1 MQPNYL
7 PLARIFGLE
16 VRHTVPLFQRP
27 YVWSRDEQ
35 WEPLWQDISRLAD
48 RVLQSSEG
56 KPIAGHF
63 LGTVVLEQAPS
74 RAGSIGRREIID
86 GQQRLTTLQILL
98 HALQHALA
106 LLAKE
111 QADAGQESLSRKVDV
126 AARQVQ
132 ALTTNP
138 AYEAE
143 EEKYKVW
150 PTNTDRAPFREVMDA
165 NSPEELQ
172 AVQTTMADAYRYF
185 QQAIH
190 EWLHLADVRE
200 ARAVAFASAVKD
212 HLRLI
217 VLDLDDTDEPQA
229 IFETLNANGA
239 PLLPADLMKNWLLW
253 EAVRQKIVNI
263 KELYEKYWQTFD
275 VDADFWRTKIGTGHA
290 ARARVDTLLQNW
302 LTRRTRE
309 AVASKHLYD
318 GFLNY
323 AAPRNAAPDTVTP
336 AKSLQAL
343 MADIHTDGIRF
354 REINAPTGK
363 TRFDT
368 FLRRLGM
375 LDFVAFH
382 PLLLEL
388 MSRSGSSSVDRD
400 ASAVIL
406 ESFLVRRTICWEETR
421 GYGNL
426 VIDLLQALAAEGE
439 RAPAAPTLLAK
450 LVTLADG
457 PNRWPNDE
465 RFRDAW
471 CRQKFYGGIRRS
483 RVMMILQALEEHYQT
498 AGTKGEPIVAFDF
511 ANLEIEHILPQKW
524 ERHWP
529 LPAAEDARA
538 NREHVLH
545 GIGNLTLV
553 SGKLNP
559 TLSNAAWL
567 NNEKGTRGKWS
578 ALDEHAKLQMNNRIV
593 RNFPHVWNEITIR
606 ERAVELFAAARKVWP
621 DSHALT
627 SVA

>member
-27 YVWSRDEQ
+27 YVWSKDEQ

-48 RVLQSSEG
+48 RVLRAVEG
-56 KPIAGHF
+56 EPIAGHF
-63 LGTVVLEQAPS
+63 LGTVVLEQAQS
-74 RAGSIGRREIID
+74 RAGSIGRREVID

-106 LLAKE
+106 SVAKE
-111 QADAGQESLSRKVDV
+111 QADAGHEALSRKVDV

-132 ALTTNP
+132 ALTINP
-138 AYEAE
+138 AYEAD

-165 NSPEELQ
+165 KSPEEVQ
-172 AVQTTMADAYRYF
+172 AVQTRMAEAYRYF

-190 EWLHLADVRE
+190 GWLHIADVRD
-200 ARAVAFASAVKD
+200 ARAIAFASAVKD

-253 EAVRQKIVNI
+253 EAARQKIAGI
-263 KELYEKYWQTFD
+263 QALYEKYWQSFD
-275 VDADFWRTKIGTGHA
+275 VDADYWRIKIGTGHA

-302 LTRRTRE
+302 LTRRTR
-309 AVASKHLYD
+309 AVVASKHLYD

-323 AAPRNAAPDTVTP
+323 AAPRHAPPDAVIP
-336 AKSLQAL
+336 AKNLQEL
-343 MADIHTDGIRF
+343 MADIHTDGLRF

-368 FLRRLGM
+368 FLRRLSM

-388 MSRSGSSSVDRD
+388 MARPGSTSADRN
-400 ASAVIL
+400 AAAVIL

-421 GYGNL
+421 GYGTL
-426 VIDLLQALAAEGE
+426 AIDLLQALAAVGE
-439 RAPAAPTLLAK
+439 HAPAAPTLLAK
-450 LVTLADG
+450 LATLADG
-457 PNRWPNDE
+457 PNRWPDDE
-465 RFRDAW
+465 RFKDAW
-471 CRQKFYGGIRRS
+471 CRQRFYGGIRRS
-483 RVMMILQALEEHYQT
+483 RVMMVLQALEEHYHT

-511 ANLEIEHILPQKW
+511 SKLEIEHILPQKW

-529 LPAAEDARA
+529 LPAVEDARA
-538 NREHVLH
+538 NREHILH

-567 NNEKGTRGKWS
+567 DNEKGTRGKWS
-578 ALDEHAKLQMNNRIV
+578 ALDEHAKLQLNGRIV
-593 RNFPHVWNEITIR
+593 KKFPQAWDESTIKV
-606 ERAVELFAAARKVWP
+606 RALDLFAAAKRIWP
-621 DSHALT
+621 HVQGSDS
-627 SVA
+627 